1 MTGHRGDKSRRT
13 SQGVKRDGDKVEER
27 SILKIIEEKISRKEI
42 AEKFLT
48 YFDTMTKAVVDI
60 EKGIMAIDADLHS
73 DLEAALLEAGSDQ
86 ENLWGIN
93 LYPLKTKEDFIE
105 YTSLINIRPH
115 QNNTSMEIEDPAIR
129 EKVKSIIEK
138 LVDYGA

>member
-1 MTGHRGDKSRRT
+1 
-13 SQGVKRDGDKVEER
+13 
-27 SILKIIEEKISRKEI
+27 LKIIENKIFRKDI

-60 EKGIMAIDADLHS
+60 EKGIMAIDADLYS

-115 QNNTSMEIEDPAIR
+115 RNNTSMEVEDPAIR
-129 EKVKSIIEK
+129 EKVKSIIDK